1 MAQKG
6 SINLCRAMA
15 GLLLLVYLAGCA
27 TPRTEVATLPVTAS
41 PASQSTQSVRYR
53 QSSGASDLLYVTD
66 RAPVTA
72 SDKTLSYGAE
82 RSISLSFGSVSITPA
97 PNSSSSKNKFRV
109 GAISETGRF
118 PATPY
123 GVVATASGPHRTPAA
138 VAAHEQAA
146 ASLQAEVSRRLAAS
160 DRKEVVI
167 FIHGYGNSFDD
178 AALAT
183 GEICRTLQN
192 QFVCIVLTWPAGG
205 SRGFF
210 FGYNVDRES
219 SEFAVV
225 DLKKAI
231 RIIAESN
238 GVERLHLLAHSR
250 GTDVLAS
257 IAQQLAIEAYV
268 SRSSLW
274 QRYKIAN
281 AVFFAPDIDLDVA
294 SSKLFAWVSDP
305 DLAFGS
311 KSSPSAF
318 PPQGPM
324 HLTVYSSPR
333 DKALGASTLLF
344 GSALRLG
351 QLAVGGIPKDRSQA
365 ASQWAGSHM
374 GGLVD
379 FIEFSGGGGFIGHSY
394 YLSDPAVKADLVALI
409 RGRVKAGDPPR
420 QLVEIERPFWRL
432 SDVQEASR

>member
-1 MAQKG
+1 M
-6 SINLCRAMA
+6 
-15 GLLLLVYLAGCA
+15 
-27 TPRTEVATLPVTAS
+27 
-41 PASQSTQSVRYR
+41 
-53 QSSGASDLLYVTD
+53 
-66 RAPVTA
+66 
-72 SDKTLSYGAE
+72 
-82 RSISLSFGSVSITPA
+82 
-97 PNSSSSKNKFRV
+97 
-109 GAISETGRF
+109 
-118 PATPY
+118 
-123 GVVATASGPHRTPAA
+123 
-138 VAAHEQAA
+138 
-146 ASLQAEVSRRLAAS
+146 
-160 DRKEVVI
+160 I

-231 RIIAESN
+231 RIIAESK